1 MVLRTFEQGG
11 VNLPTRVSPKA
22 LLSRIVNGMKKKHK
36 HRFKGSMI
44 LASTQNMVL
53 QVIHGETLAERRNRN
68 FANGP
73 YNI

>member
-11 VNLPTRVSPKA
+11 VNLAARVSTEA

-36 HRFKGSMI
+36 RRFKGSMI
-44 LASTQNMVL
+44 SASTQNMVL
-53 QVIHGETLAERRNRN
+53 QVIHSETLAERTNRN